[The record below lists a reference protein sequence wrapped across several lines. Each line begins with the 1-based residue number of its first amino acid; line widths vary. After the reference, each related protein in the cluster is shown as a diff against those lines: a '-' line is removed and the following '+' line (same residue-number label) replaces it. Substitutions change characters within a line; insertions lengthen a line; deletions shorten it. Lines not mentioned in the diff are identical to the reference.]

1 MRHPLL
7 LLVSSAAL
15 FVASCSN
22 NGRGQPAQLPQTSS
36 GESPQQAPGRSDG
49 LRTFPAV
56 DLEGLEP
63 AALDG
68 FRAIANEEICP
79 CECPRSFGGCLQ
91 AGTRCEPAVLLGN
104 WLADQLRNG
113 AAPEQLAEQVT
124 QEIAGGYAVRPK
136 DLLLDG
142 YATKGDPDAP
152 YTIVEYA
159 DFECPHCKMASSVVS
174 QLVQANPGK
183 VRVVYKH
190 FPLSFHVMAKVAAA
204 ATEAAGLQGRF
215 WEMHDA
221 IFATQ
226 NMLDEDLIRGHA
238 KAIGL
243 DVGRFERDWKDPA
256 VIAKVDASRQEG
268 EALGI
273 TATPAF
279 FINGR
284 PFQLM
289 RTPEA
294 FSLRLQMEE
303 ARTTSSCE

>member
-1 MRHPLL
+1 MRHLTL
-7 LLVSSAAL
+7 LLVSSTAFLA
-15 FVASCSN
+15 ASCSN
-22 NGRGQPAQLPQTSS
+22 NGRGQPAQLPQAPS
-36 GESPQQAPGRSDG
+36 GESPQKAPVQTEG
-49 LRTFPAV
+49 LRSFPAV

-63 AALDG
+63 AAVDA

-104 WLADQLRNG
+104 WLADQLRTG
-113 AAPEQLAEQVT
+113 TAPEQLAEQVT
-124 QEIAGGYAVRPK
+124 QEIAGGYSAPPK
-136 DLLLDG
+136 DLQLEG
-142 YATKGDPDAP
+142 YATKGAPDAP

-159 DFECPHCKMASSVVS
+159 DFECPHCKMASSVVG

-204 ATEAAGLQGRF
+204 AAEAAGRQGRF

-243 DVGRFERDWKDPA
+243 DVERFETDWKDPA

-279 FINGR
+279 FVNGR

-289 RTPEA
+289 RTSEA
-294 FSLRLQMEE
+294 FSLRLQMEA
-303 ARTTSSCE
+303 ARATSSCE